1 MSNRNDPIL
10 SVVIP
15 LYNEAPNLPRVYE
28 LLKPVL
34 ADLKLRYEI
43 VFVND
48 GSTDDSLRVLGKIAK
63 VDSSVRIVSLTR
75 NFGKEIAVTAG
86 INKARGQAI
95 LTLDADGQHPVD
107 RLPLFIEKW
116 QQGAR
121 VVVGKRTG
129 RKANLLKRVGSKL
142 FNGVF
147 RQLTGVRLDAETSD
161 FRLIDRSVQAEFNKL
176 TEHNRIARG
185 LIDWLGHQREYVPYL
200 ENPRLHGKA
209 TYSFKKLFKLAI
221 DSAIS
226 LSISPLYITAYIGA
240 VVLPLATLLG
250 LGMVV
255 NFIFGDPIHA
265 HATGG
270 AYLMVLIL
278 FLIGILLVSQGIIG
292 LYLSHIHSET
302 QNRPLYVVD
311 EEHSKDMA

>member
-1 MSNRNDPIL
+1 MSKPNDPVL

-15 LYNEAPNLPRVYE
+15 LYNEAPNLPHMYK
-28 LLKPVL
+28 LLQPVL
-34 ADLKLRYEI
+34 AKVGLPHEI

-48 GSTDDSLRVLGKIAK
+48 GSTDDSLRVLGQIAEA
-63 VDSSVRIVSLTR
+63 DHSVRIVSLTR

-86 INKARGQAI
+86 INKARGQAV

-107 RLPLFIEKW
+107 RISLFVEKW
-116 QQGAR
+116 QQGAK
-121 VVVGKRTG
+121 VVVGRRTG
-129 RKANLLKRVGSKL
+129 RQANLIKRWGSKL
-142 FNGVF
+142 FNGLF
-147 RQLTGVRLDAETSD
+147 RHITGVRLDAETSD

-176 TEHNRIARG
+176 TEHNRISRG
-185 LIDWLGHQREYVPYL
+185 LIDWLGHEREFVPYQ
-200 ENPRLHGKA
+200 ENPRLHGQA
-209 TYSFKKLFKLAI
+209 TYSLKKLFKLAI

-250 LGMVV
+250 LGMII
-255 NFIFGDPIHA
+255 NFLLGDPVHA

-278 FLIGILLVSQGIIG
+278 FLIGILLVSEGIIG

-311 EEHSKDMA
+311 EARSTDT